1 MTPPQEPPHYPP
13 KPRPGDRVAVVSP
26 SSGLPELFP
35 LPFDLGLA
43 RLQGQFHLEP
53 VEYPTTR
60 KMGSSPRER
69 AEDLHAAFADPT
81 VKAVIASIG
90 GDDLITV
97 LPFLDRELIRAHPKP
112 FFGFS
117 DNTVLHA
124 FLWQTGIVSFH
135 GASVMCELGRPGAM
149 ARQTADSL
157 RAALFV
163 PGPYEVVPA
172 DRFRVMDVPWDDA
185 DTFVAEPT
193 TEPGEGWTWHLPEG
207 AERVVEARTWGG
219 SLEVVSWLL
228 MADREIA
235 PDPAAYDGHV
245 LFLETSVELPS
256 ADAVFRILRALG
268 ERGLLARFGAL
279 LMGRAK
285 SWSFDRPNPP
295 EERIRY
301 AREQREAVL
310 RALDAYAPDTMA
322 VFDVDLGHTDPQ
334 YVIPYGGV
342 VRVDGSQRR
351 ITVTY

>member
-1 MTPPQEPPHYPP
+1 MTPSVEPPRYPP

-35 LPFDLGLA
+35 LPYNLGIA
-43 RLQGQFHLEP
+43 RLQAQFHLEP

-60 KMGSSPRER
+60 KMGASPRER
-69 AEDLHAAFADPT
+69 ADDLHAAFADPT

-90 GDDLITV
+90 GDDQITL

-124 FLWQTGIVSFH
+124 FLWQTGVVSFH

-172 DRFRVMDVPWDDA
+172 DRFRVMDVPWDDP
-185 DTFVAEPT
+185 DTFVDEPA
-193 TEPGEGWTWHLPEG
+193 TEPGEGWTWHLPQG
-207 AERVVEARTWGG
+207 AERVVEGRTWGG
-219 SLEVVSWLL
+219 NLEVLSWLL

-235 PDPAAYDGHV
+235 PDPSAYDGHV
-245 LFLETSVELPS
+245 LFLETSEELPS
-256 ADAVFRILRALG
+256 AAEVFRILRSMG

-279 LMGRAK
+279 VMGRAK
-285 SWSFDRPNPP
+285 SWSFDRPNGPQ
-295 EERIRY
+295 ERTRY
-301 AREQREAVL
+301 ALEQRGAVL
-310 RALDAYAPDTMA
+310 RALGTYAPDTMA

-342 VRVDGSQRR
+342 VRVDGRKRR